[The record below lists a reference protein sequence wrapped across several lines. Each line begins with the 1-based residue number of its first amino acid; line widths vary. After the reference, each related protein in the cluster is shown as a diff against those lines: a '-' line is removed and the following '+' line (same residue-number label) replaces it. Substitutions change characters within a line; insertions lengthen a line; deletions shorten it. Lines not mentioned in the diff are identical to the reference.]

1 MDENKIY
8 TVNTL
13 YLVNGDSVDAIQDR
27 FCPLKEQIIYQFENP
42 KREYI
47 TIKHEDI
54 GIASVPIKNILYVAA
69 NYLSSEELTTYLE
82 KDAKS

>member
-42 KREYI
+42 RSSHI
-47 TIKHEDI
+47 TIRHDDI
-54 GIASVPIKNILYVAA
+54 GIASVPIKNILYVAT
-69 NYLSSEELTTYLE
+69 NYLSSEELAAYLE

>member
-13 YLVNGDSVDAIQDR
+13 YLVNGDSVDAILDR

>member
-13 YLVNGDSVDAIQDR
+13 YLVNGDTVDAIQDR
-27 FCPLKEQIIYQFENP
+27 FTTLKDQIIYQFENP
-42 KREYI
+42 RSSHI
-47 TIKHEDI
+47 TIRHDDI
-54 GIASVPIKNILYVAA
+54 GIASVPIKNILYIAA
-69 NYLSSEELTTYLE
+69 NYLSSDELTAYLE